1 MLKRNVFVPKGG
13 DLTLEYTEEFM
24 LKVRT
29 QFELE
34 KDAEVSDDQIRMF
47 LFGACKTALDKAEEE
62 IKEREELDNKTS

>member
-13 DLTLEYTEEFM
+13 DLALEYTEEFM
-24 LKVRT
+24 TKIRE

-34 KDAEVSDDQIRMF
+34 EDAEVSDDQIRMF

-62 IKEREELDNKTS
+62 LERESSEKN